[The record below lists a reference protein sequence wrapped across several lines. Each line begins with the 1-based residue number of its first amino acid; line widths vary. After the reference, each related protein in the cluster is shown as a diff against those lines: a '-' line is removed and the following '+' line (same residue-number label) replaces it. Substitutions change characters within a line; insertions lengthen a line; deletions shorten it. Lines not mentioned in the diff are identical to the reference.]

1 MQDQVAQRPVAGW
14 VARLVA
20 GARRLPAGVP
30 RAPRLVIWLVL
41 GLLLAAGA
49 TAGSI
54 LLILSE
60 LRDHAL
66 ADSRRELQNT
76 ALVLAQQFDRT
87 FRTVELVEIGLTARF
102 ETMADTADA
111 FGRRLSA
118 EDVHGLLRSEL
129 ADISDVSALELI
141 DARGHLVATSAAWPA
156 PAIDLAGR
164 ADVAHARS
172 DPATATFVSFPF
184 RLPSGAWAISLLR
197 KVTSRD
203 GSLLGLVSAVMEVAR
218 FEAFY
223 ESLALGPGS
232 SIGLLR
238 HDGVMLARHPNVE
251 AFIGRIVADKV
262 EFTTMLAQAD
272 RGAPRQVGGTDGLER
287 MVAAAGVP
295 RYGLVVATTRT
306 LTEIL
311 ADWRSQARYLVALTF
326 LLLLVIGGIGA
337 ALVRRFR
344 EQSLRLDA
352 ALNNISQGVA
362 MFDAQ
367 QRLVV
372 ANRRYAEIYRLAA
385 DQVTPGQSLEEIIRL
400 RAAVGTCP
408 GDPQALALDILAKVR
423 AGRLG
428 TTVVRE
434 LPDGRSVAV
443 SNAAMEAG
451 GWVATHEDITAR
463 RRAEIELLERKGELE
478 RLNAQFDVALN
489 NMIHGLCMYD
499 ADMRLIV
506 CNTRY
511 AEMYAIPVELTRPGT
526 SYQAIVEA
534 CVPAPEQAAQVV
546 AYMQAWRAEPRSF
559 TWPFGDGRII
569 AVTHRPLRDGG
580 WVGIH
585 EDVTERKRAE
595 AQIAHLAYHDA
606 LTGLPNRA
614 AFTEKVADA
623 IAHATAAKDKFALVS
638 LDFDR
643 FKEVNDVLGHA
654 VGDDLM
660 GEVAARLAVSAGEN
674 FIAHL
679 GSDDFVL
686 ICAAGDQPTA
696 AEILAERIQAEMARD
711 ITAGGHSLRVSASIG
726 IAIFPEDG
734 GHAAALLANA
744 DVALDRAKA
753 EERGSIRFFDAST
766 DQRQRDRR
774 ALQHDLGAAAERGEI
789 LIHYQPL
796 ARIDGTVTGFEALV
810 RWQHP
815 ARGMIPPSA
824 FIPIAEE
831 SGLIVPLGESIL
843 RAACH
848 EAASWPRPLAIA
860 VNLSPIQFRHGDLA
874 GAVHAILLETGLAP
888 ARLELEITEGVL
900 IGDFSRALAILRR
913 LKDLGVKIAMDDFG
927 TGYSSLSY
935 LQAFPFDK
943 IKLDRSF
950 VSKVRTSAQSA
961 AIVRTVIGLCR
972 GLALTVVA
980 EGVETQ
986 SELDFLVE
994 EACDGVQGYFIGRPA
1009 PIEHY
1014 AGLIGGQRPAERWSA
1029 AG

>member
-1 MQDQVAQRPVAGW
+1 MQDQVAQRPEVGW

-20 GARRLPAGVP
+20 SARRLSAGGL
-30 RAPRLVIWLVL
+30 RGPRLALWVVL
-41 GLLLAAGA
+41 GLLLVAGA
-49 TAGSI
+49 AAGSI
-54 LLILSE
+54 LLILLK

-66 ADSRRELQNT
+66 DDSGRELQNT

-87 FRTVELVEIGLTARF
+87 FRSVELVEIGLTARF
-102 ETMADTADA
+102 EAMADTADA

-118 EDVHGLLRSEL
+118 EDVHRLLKSQL
-129 ADISDVSALELI
+129 ADMPDVSSLELI
-141 DARGHLVATSAAWPA
+141 GADGHLVASSAAWPA
-156 PAIDLAGR
+156 PAIDLANR
-164 ADVAHARS
+164 PDVAHALS

-197 KVTSRD
+197 KVTNRD
-203 GSLLGLVSAVMEVAR
+203 AALLGLVSAVMEVVR
-218 FEAFY
+218 FEAAY
-223 ESLALGPGS
+223 ESIALGPGS

-238 HDGVMLARHPNVE
+238 HDGVMLAHHPHVE
-251 AFIGRIVADKV
+251 ALIGRIVADGS

-272 RGAPRQVGGTDGLER
+272 RGVPREVRGIDGSER
-287 MVAAAGVP
+287 VVAAANMP

-306 LTEIL
+306 MAEIL
-311 ADWRSQARYLVALTF
+311 SDWRSQARYLVALTF

-344 EQSLRLDA
+344 EQSMRLDA
-352 ALNNISQGVA
+352 ALNNIGQGVA
-362 MFDAQ
+362 MFDGQ

-372 ANRRYAEIYRLAA
+372 ANRRYAEIYGLPP
-385 DQVTPGQSLEEIIRL
+385 DQVRPGMSLGEVMAL
-400 RAAVGTCP
+400 RAATGTSP
-408 GDPQALALDILAKVR
+408 SDPQEHAQAVMAKAR
-423 AGRLG
+423 DGLLG
-428 TTVVRE
+428 MTVVRE
-434 LPDGRSVAV
+434 LPDGRSITV
-443 SNAAMEAG
+443 SNAAMDAG

-463 RRAEIELLERKGELE
+463 RRAEIEVLERKGELE

-506 CNTRY
+506 CNSRY

-526 SYQAIVEA
+526 SYRAIVET
-534 CVPAPEQAAQVV
+534 CVPAPEQAAQVI

-559 TWPFGDGRII
+559 TWTYGEGRII
-569 AVTHRPLRDGG
+569 AVTHRPLSDGG
-580 WVGIH
+580 WVGVH

-595 AQIAHLAYHDA
+595 AQVAHLAYHDA

-614 AFTEKVADA
+614 AFTEKLAEA
-623 IAHATAAKDKFALVS
+623 ISHATAAKDKFALVC
-638 LDFDR
+638 LDLDH

-654 VGDDLM
+654 VGDNLM
-660 GEVAARLAVSAGEN
+660 GEVAARLAVTAGEH

-686 ICAAGDQPTA
+686 ICSAGDQPAA
-696 AEILAERIQAEMARD
+696 AEILAERIQTEMARD
-711 ITAGGHSLRVSASIG
+711 ITAGGHSLRVGASIG

-734 GHAAALLANA
+734 GHAATLLANA
-744 DVALDRAKA
+744 EVALERAKA

-766 DQRQRDRR
+766 DQRLRDRR
-774 ALQHDLGAAAERGEI
+774 ALQHDLRAAVERGEI
-789 LIHYQPL
+789 LIHYQPQ

-815 ARGMIPPSA
+815 ARGMIPPGA
-824 FIPIAEE
+824 FIPVAEE

-843 RAACH
+843 RAACR
-848 EAASWPRPLAIA
+848 EAASWPRPLSVA
-860 VNLSPIQFRHGDLA
+860 VNLSPIQFRRGDLA

-950 VSKVRTSAQSA
+950 VSKVRTSAESA
-961 AIVRTVIGLCR
+961 TIVRAVIGLCR

-986 SELDFLVE
+986 SELDFLVD

-1014 AGLIGGQRPAERWSA
+1014 AGLIGGQHPAERRSA
-1029 AG
+1029 VG